1 MGQLETSSVE
11 IGTLAQRVK
20 DGELELPEIQRSFVW
35 NRPQVRDLFD
45 SLYRQFPVGTLLLWR
60 TTNLRHSRDFET
72 VALNGLNGRTPDFVL
87 DGQQRLTALARVIHD
102 GNPDIRFNIV
112 TEQFEVANAAIKR
125 DVNWVPVTDVFQKG
139 AVRVATERGL
149 LQETGIGKSLQ
160 RLNDLENIKKTKV
173 QVHTL
178 EGFGYDEV
186 TEIFIRVNS
195 KGTRLRQ
202 AELAIALLAFR
213 LPGMVTNEIKAFG
226 DELDDSGY
234 DIDLRFLM
242 RCLTAVATGQ
252 SRFRAIGSASPETIQ
267 SAWGKTRKA
276 IEYFLNLTRENLG
289 LESWDWVPS
298 NNALVVPVAYLAGRP
313 FSDVNTN
320 RLLRW
325 FLLSLVWGR
334 YSVSA
339 ETRMDQDLRHVR
351 ELAPFDLLE
360 SSLKQHVGRLDVSAD
375 DLDDAGRNSPLFL
388 ATYLACRLRGMKD
401 WATDVALTSTN
412 LGTQHLL
419 ELHHIF
425 PRALIRDRYSR
436 KDVNEIANIA
446 FTSKATNLGIG
457 KKAPLE
463 YISEFPVERLQQQFV
478 PLDPELW
485 KLDTYQGF
493 LQRRRELLAQG
504 INEVIASFSDGN
516 GKDSA

>member
-1 MGQLETSSVE
+1 MGKLETTSVE
-11 IGTLAQRVK
+11 IGALAQRVK

-35 NRPQVRDLFD
+35 NRPQVRDLLD
-45 SLYRQFPVGTLLLWR
+45 SLFRQYPVGTLLLWR
-60 TTNLRHSRDFET
+60 TTNLPHVRDFET
-72 VALNGLNGRTPDFVL
+72 EVPNNRNGRTPDFVL

-125 DVNWVPVTDVFQKG
+125 DTNWIPVTDVFQKG
-139 AVRVATERGL
+139 AISVAKERGL
-149 LQETGIGKSLQ
+149 LQGTEIETFLQ
-160 RLNDLENIKKTKV
+160 RLNNLEKIMGTKV
-173 QVHTL
+173 QVHVL
-178 EGFGYDEV
+178 EGFDYEEV
-186 TEIFIRVNS
+186 TEIFVRVNS

-252 SRFRAIGSASPETIQ
+252 SRFRAIGTASPETIQ
-267 SAWGKTRKA
+267 SAWGETRQA

-313 FSDVNTN
+313 FSGVDTN

-325 FLLSLVWGR
+325 FLLSSVWGR
-334 YSVSA
+334 YSGSA
-339 ETRMDQDLRHVR
+339 ETRMDQDLRLVR
-351 ELAPFDLLE
+351 ELAPFDSLE
-360 SSLKQHVGRLDVSAD
+360 SSLKQDVGRLDVSAD

-401 WATDVALTSTN
+401 WATGVELTSTN

-457 KKAPLE
+457 KKPPVE
-463 YISEFPVERLQQQFV
+463 YMREFPVERLRQQFV
-478 PLDPELW
+478 PLDPTLW
-485 KLDTYQGF
+485 ELDTYQNF

-504 INEVIASFSDGN
+504 INEVFASFSDDDG
-516 GKDSA
+516 